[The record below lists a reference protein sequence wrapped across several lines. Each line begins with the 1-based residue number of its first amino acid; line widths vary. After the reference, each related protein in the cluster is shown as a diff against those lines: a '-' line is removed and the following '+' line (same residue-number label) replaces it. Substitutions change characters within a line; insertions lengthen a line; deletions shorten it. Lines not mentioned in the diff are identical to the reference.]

1 MIDSTN
7 EKPCLIKTEQGFSIQ
22 YKSKF
27 LYSKYNPSKNILT
40 ILQNL
45 QVLPGTIILCFS
57 PALNYGLQELLKKIE
72 ENCIV
77 IAVEADK
84 NLYEFEEQNVFTDS
98 LKNNPLM
105 TFVSP
110 EKLFALPELI
120 SSINKGQ
127 FRRCIRID
135 FSGGTQFY
143 QDLYSK
149 LFQACQNSV
158 AQFWKNRITLVKFGR
173 RYCANIFRNLKL
185 FCSSNNIVKTNKPIL
200 VIGAGESALET
211 LLSIKN
217 KKSRFFILAVDAI
230 LQTMKSLNIRPDA
243 VICEEAQDIII
254 RAFTGCSDFYDY
266 LFVSASTNPNVT
278 KLTPGKNIFYTTKFC
293 ESDFLSE
300 MIKNQLLT
308 DVIPPLGSVGLSAV
322 ETALKIRQDEN
333 IPVYITGMDFS
344 YSIGQTHA
352 KGSFHEKIR
361 RFNNNRL
368 IGVESFGSSF
378 NDDAKKIIDKNN
390 NPIITTTTLNNYSQ
404 LFSYRYSGTKNLFD
418 VGKSGINLNISAK
431 EIAECDNTNENFTI
445 TSQRKKSDKQIE
457 EFILQEKNALLRLKD
472 IFTGKIVLNEDSR
485 KEEIIKL
492 LKKREYLFL
501 HFPDGYQLNLSQD
514 FLNRIRVQ
522 IDFFLKILK

>member
-1 MIDSTN
+1 
-7 EKPCLIKTEQGFSIQ
+7 
-22 YKSKF
+22 
-27 LYSKYNPSKNILT
+27 
-40 ILQNL
+40 
-45 QVLPGTIILCFS
+45 
-57 PALNYGLQELLKKIE
+57 
-72 ENCIV
+72 
-77 IAVEADK
+77 
-84 NLYEFEEQNVFTDS
+84 
-98 LKNNPLM
+98 
-105 TFVSP
+105 
-110 EKLFALPELI
+110 
-120 SSINKGQ
+120 
-127 FRRCIRID
+127 
-135 FSGGTQFY
+135 
-143 QDLYSK
+143 
-149 LFQACQNSV
+149 
-158 AQFWKNRITLVKFGR
+158 
-173 RYCANIFRNLKL
+173 
-185 FCSSNNIVKTNKPIL
+185 
-200 VIGAGESALET
+200 
-211 LLSIKN
+211 
-217 KKSRFFILAVDAI
+217 
-230 LQTMKSLNIRPDA
+230 
-243 VICEEAQDIII
+243 
-254 RAFTGCSDFYDY
+254 
-266 LFVSASTNPNVT
+266 
-278 KLTPGKNIFYTTKFC
+278 
-293 ESDFLSE
+293 

-378 NDDAKKIIDKNN
+378 NDDAKKTIGKNN

-445 TSQRKKSDKQIE
+445 TSQRKKSNKQIE